1 MIKNRCTDEWAK
13 YSRISAVN
21 GSQNYL
27 HDEVFFQLKNQ
38 IYAGINIADKP
49 IVSILGSDGD
59 EKVIELKSFTRDL
72 WRINQF
78 DPLVGNLKA
87 NPEYYEKDEHDRFII
102 TGSCKTRS

>member
-13 YSRISAVN
+13 YTKISEVN
-21 GSQNYL
+21 GSENYL

-49 IVSILGSDGD
+49 IVSILGSDSE
-59 EKVIELKSFTRDL
+59 EKTIELKSFTRDL

-102 TGSCKTRS
+102 TGSCKSKS